1 MSVWLSQELWRLGV
15 KTDSD
20 VNGSFLFPP
29 GTESSH
35 SCWYFSNTEAQ
46 VDQEELRV
54 HEWARP
60 ECQPDFG
67 WFRKPLESTHYLM
80 TRSLKQCKIFQI
92 QLHIKCSS
100 TDLVPQRR
108 SFFHISLIKVYFHNA
123 REVSPQTLQS
133 LRFYSKDF
141 KKAYKYQ
148 VMIKNSVGF
157 LKNLNYLKLWK
168 W

>member
-1 MSVWLSQELWRLGV
+1 MASFCSRPAQNHHTAVDTSATRKHKRTKRSLGSTSGKTWVPARL
-15 KTDSD
+15 
-20 VNGSFLFPP
+20 
-29 GTESSH
+29 
-35 SCWYFSNTEAQ
+35 
-46 VDQEELRV
+46 
-54 HEWARP
+54 
-60 ECQPDFG
+60 G

-80 TRSLKQCKIFQI
+80 TQSLKQCKIFQI

-100 TDLVPQRR
+100 TDLIPQRR
-108 SFFHISLIKVYFHNA
+108 GSFHISLIKVYFHNA

-141 KKAYKYQ
+141 KKAYKYR